1 MVCSHESQCRP
12 TRRLSHALCATH
24 TVGHTVQ
31 LCLVSKKS
39 LRNNIY
45 FGCFP
50 VASLDRHTPCMSVP
64 MARSSS
70 GSTLVPLDSKGLTV
84 SGFLRLRAREVRQ
97 RSLAPFSLPPLL
109 PCQGSCFQ
117 VCIQRPAAD
126 RTLAGAS
133 LHVDA
138 GLRSLLQP
146 HTAQVAEVRCK
157 LCGSRW
163 AWAHH
168 DGMQRLRSAATCED
182 FIAELEAIVVRFRD

>member
-1 MVCSHESQCRP
+1 
-12 TRRLSHALCATH
+12 
-24 TVGHTVQ
+24 
-31 LCLVSKKS
+31 
-39 LRNNIY
+39 
-45 FGCFP
+45 
-50 VASLDRHTPCMSVP
+50 MSVP

-126 RTLAGAS
+126 PTLAGAS

-182 FIAELEAIVVRFRD
+182 FIAELEAIVVRFRDWGGGARLLSRHPHGSAVRNAPWHRRQQR